1 MPQELFFIRDLII
14 ALLLGSLIGI
24 ERERSRE
31 AAGKGRHEFGGVR
44 TMSLIAMFGYL
55 VHELFSDQLI
65 VFTTFVLGFWSLIVA
80 SYVVSS
86 IQNKNSGAT
95 TEIAGIFVFLI
106 GILTAMDQHLFA
118 SAIALLVA
126 ILLFF
131 KGQLHNFAKK
141 LEKEELF
148 STFKFIAVAFVI
160 LPLLPDRTIDPM
172 MVINPNSIW
181 FFMVLVSG
189 ISFLSYIAVK
199 ILGAKRGL
207 GLGGFFGGLVSSTA
221 LSVTFSNLSKKN
233 RKIIN
238 PFVFGILIA
247 CSAMFFRVLIE
258 VLILNRDLIPALLLP
273 MVLMGVTGIV
283 LSMLFWYVDQN
294 SKYEMAENDLSL
306 KSPLQLL
313 TAIKFAF
320 LLMILLVISKYA
332 TVHFGSNGL
341 YLTALF
347 SGMVDVDAISISM
360 ANLSAIGD
368 VQPLVAATT
377 ITIAVITNTLVK
389 AGIVFAFA
397 SRQVGKRVLGS
408 IVLIV
413 AVGIVTL
420 LINNS
425 ELVYGLNG
433 I

>member
-1 MPQELFFIRDLII
+1 MPHELFFIRDLII

-24 ERERSRE
+24 ERERSRQV
-31 AAGKGRHEFGGVR
+31 AGNGHHEFGGVR
-44 TMSLIAMFGYL
+44 TMSLISMFGYL
-55 VHELFSDQLI
+55 IYELFSNQPI

-106 GILTAMDQHLFA
+106 GVLTAMDQLLFA

-141 LEKEELF
+141 LEKEELV

-160 LPLLPDRTIDPM
+160 LPLLPDRTIDPF
-172 MVINPNSIW
+172 MVINPNKIW
-181 FFMVLVSG
+181 FFVVLVSG

-199 ILGAKRGL
+199 VLGAKRGI

-233 RKIIN
+233 HKIVN

-258 VLILNRDLIPALLLP
+258 VLVLNRELLS
-273 MVLMGVTGIV
+273 VLSFPLVAMGVTGLI
-283 LSMLFWYVDQN
+283 
-294 SKYEMAENDLSL
+294 LSL
-306 KSPLQLL
+306 VFWFFDKNKKHEMSEKDLAVKSPLQLS
-313 TAIKFAF
+313 TAVKFAI
-320 LLMILLVISKYA
+320 MIVILLVVSKYA
-332 TVHFGSNGL
+332 TVHFGSSGL
-341 YLTALF
+341 YLTAFF
-347 SGMVDVDAISISM
+347 SGLVDVDAIAISM

-368 VQPLVAATT
+368 VKPMVAATT
-377 ITIAVITNTLVK
+377 ITIAVITNTLTK

-397 SRQVGKRVLGS
+397 SRQVGKRVLLS
-408 IVLIV
+408 IIVIV
-413 AVGIVTL
+413 AVGIISL
-420 LINNS
+420 LITNS
-425 ELVYGLNG
+425 EVVYGLTA